1 MIDARTVLALY
12 LTQLNYYFEAKE
24 AIDPI
29 INLAERLG
37 YKKRLCQIKT
47 IMGTYHAFVEEN
59 FPAAFQTFE
68 EALTIAE
75 EVKDIV
81 SSYFSE
87 LLVWSK
93 LYP

>member
-1 MIDARTVLALY
+1 MPGRFLPSTSFNSIIIV
-12 LTQLNYYFEAKE
+12 EAKE

-29 INLAERLG
+29 IDLVEKLG

-47 IMGTYHAFVEEN
+47 IMATYHAYVEEN
-59 FPAAFQTFE
+59 FPAAFQAFE

-81 SSYFSE
+81 TSYFSK
-87 LLVWSK
+87 LLVRS
-93 LYP
+93 